1 MHGPFLTR
9 SRNVDTAWRSM
20 VNTVL
25 DKGTTVYTE
34 KKKQKTLECLCAM
47 AHLSDWRTGELT
59 PRNYVGLSPQVIE
72 QQYWPQYASSERGE
86 HTYTYG
92 WCMKRRFGFNQ
103 IHYVVDTLKK
113 GENTA
118 FAQFWNPIVDSKSP
132 DPPCIDIVAFQRS
145 RGKVNLIEY
154 IRSNDIARAWPEDVS
169 GSYAVF
175 LTEVA
180 ANFGGVSARGDML
193 TAMGSAHVYETAIEE
208 LRERSR
214 SSYSAS
220 NSKPVENNSTLF
232 GPVIRTIEDG
242 EKCSNTV
249 LKVVEQHS
257 RRFEEDPV
265 TLYMCLKVYPT
276 KQQEE
281 RAGQFFSEDIEG
293 IGELGRALK
302 HFEGRND
309 KGESET
315 FDQIAWAKSKAESTP
330 ESRRIVVTPNNPW
343 ERQYS
348 INPII
353 IQFLIR
359 EGIVHTVAV
368 FRDAN
373 IESADENLESLLA
386 IASVVRGKKRSF
398 KLGPLVM
405 ILAPVEF

>member
-1 MHGPFLTR
+1 
-9 SRNVDTAWRSM
+9 
-20 VNTVL
+20 
-25 DKGTTVYTE
+25 
-34 KKKQKTLECLCAM
+34 
-47 AHLSDWRTGELT
+47 
-59 PRNYVGLSPQVIE
+59 
-72 QQYWPQYASSERGE
+72 
-86 HTYTYG
+86 
-92 WCMKRRFGFNQ
+92 MKRRFGFNQ

-118 FAQFWNPIVDSKSP
+118 FAQFWNPVVDSKSP

-145 RGKVNLIEY
+145 KGKVNLIEY

-220 NSKPVENNSTLF
+220 NSKPVENNSTLL

-242 EKCSNTV
+242 AKCSNTV

-257 RRFEEDPV
+257 RMFEEDPL

-281 RAGQFFSEDIEG
+281 RAGRFFSEDIEG

-309 KGESET
+309 EGESET

-368 FRDAN
+368 FRDAS

-386 IASVVRGKKRSF
+386 IASIVRGKKRNF

-405 ILAPVEF
+405 ILAPVNSSNHSSSSQN